1 MKICHMEAMKIVKE
15 LEQQKNQLISDE
27 DTRCT
32 VSYREDEEKV
42 ALKYNYD
49 ETRAKIKE
57 IDDKVRMI
65 KSKLAKSNC
74 SVIVDGFDV
83 TIGEALVLLAQMQNE
98 IQQLDYLADKEQL
111 TRRITYNGVVEYT
124 ECNYDVEKVKAELQA
139 MRTKVGKLQVAID
152 RANLVSEI
160 DV

>member
-15 LEQQKNQLISDE
+15 LEQQKNILIADE
-27 DTRCT
+27 DNRCT

-42 ALKYNYD
+42 VLNYNYD

-74 SVIVDGFDV
+74 TVLVDGFDV
-83 TIGEALVLLAQMQNE
+83 TIGEALVLLAQLQNE

-124 ECNYDVEKVKAELQA
+124 ECNYDVEKVKADLQTL
-139 MRTKVGKLQVAID
+139 RTKVGKLQVAID
-152 RANLVSEI
+152 RANLVTEI
-160 DV
+160 DI

>member
-15 LEQQKNQLISDE
+15 LEQQKNILIADE
-27 DTRCT
+27 DNRCT

-42 ALKYNYD
+42 ALNYNYD

-74 SVIVDGFDV
+74 SVMVDGFDV
-83 TIGEALVLLAQMQNE
+83 TIGEALVLLAQLQNE

-124 ECNYDVEKVKAELQA
+124 ECNYDVEKVKAEMQA
-139 MRTKVGKLQVAID
+139 MRAKVGKLQVAID
-152 RANLVSEI
+152 RANLVTEI
-160 DV
+160 DI

>member
-15 LEQQKNQLISDE
+15 LEQQKDILISDE

-42 ALKYNYD
+42 AIKYNYD

-74 SVIVDGFDV
+74 SVMVDGFDV

-98 IQQLDYLADKEQL
+98 IQQLEYLTNNEQL

-124 ECNYDVEKVKAELQA
+124 ECNYDVEKVKAELQE

-152 RANLVSEI
+152 RANLVTEI
-160 DV
+160 DI

>member
-15 LEQQKNQLISDE
+15 LEQQKINLISDE
-27 DTRCT
+27 DTRCA
-32 VSYREDEEKV
+32 VSYKEGEEKV
-42 ALKYNYD
+42 AMKYNYD

-57 IDDKVRMI
+57 IDDKVRLI
-65 KSKLAKSNC
+65 KSRLAKSNC

-98 IQQLDYLADKEQL
+98 IQQLEYLAEKEQL

-152 RANLVSEI
+152 RANLVTEI